1 MLFLKKR
8 KHFHGDKYTRRKPV
22 AGNSKPVKLKGR
34 DELIEVEIG
43 KSMYYFIMND
53 YQTFYV
59 LLSDV
64 WGFERTFV

>member
-1 MLFLKKR
+1 MLEE
-8 KHFHGDKYTRRKPV
+8 KYTRRKPV
-22 AGNSKPVKLKGR
+22 AGNCQPIKLKGR

-59 LLSDV
+59 LLSDGWV
-64 WGFERTFV
+64 FERTFV